1 MTAEVIPFV
10 KPDDKPQV
18 CSFCK
23 TPKDKAKSMIQSKVS
38 DHCIC
43 DVCIVKCKER
53 FEEIK

>member
-10 KPDDKPQV
+10 KPEDKPQV

-23 TPKDKAKSMIQSKVS
+23 ISKAQAKAMIQSKVS

-43 DVCIVKCKER
+43 DSCIKKCKDRLNETA
-53 FEEIK
+53 